1 MSQTKTLKVQK
12 NRAPRVHSLGAA
24 SHWHGLEGCTMCD
37 ISGNMLK
44 NNKAVMNLCALI
56 SWKNSCEGF
65 M

>member
-1 MSQTKTLKVQK
+1 MCTAV
-12 NRAPRVHSLGAA
+12 GAT

-56 SWKNSCEGF
+56 SWKNSSEGF
-65 M
+65 MWLSYILSKKSSNALV